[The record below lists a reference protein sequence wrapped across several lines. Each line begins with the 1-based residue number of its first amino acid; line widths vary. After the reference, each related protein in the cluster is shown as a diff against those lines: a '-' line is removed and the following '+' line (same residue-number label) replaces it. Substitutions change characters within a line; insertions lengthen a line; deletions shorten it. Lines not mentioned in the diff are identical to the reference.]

1 MTMKDKGFLKRFL
14 FAVVLMSLTGTV
26 LATDGYFS
34 LAYGTKSKG
43 MGGAGVAL
51 YQNSLFGVSNPA
63 GLVRLGTSYGVSAG
77 LFMPNRSYEVTGERS
92 IPSTF
97 PPAFGLEPGKVT
109 SDSKMFLMP
118 AIAANYQLTEKDAIG
133 LSIYGNG
140 GMNTN
145 YPVKTYYSTYL
156 DNPVMPD
163 GSNPMAGV
171 SSPTGVNLMQLF
183 GALQY
188 SRALGDHWSIG
199 VGGIVAWQSF
209 EAKGL
214 QAFGNF
220 GMSSDPTSL
229 TNNGASTAFGF
240 GGKVGLLGEIISGL
254 SVGATFQTPIY
265 MSEFDEYKGLF
276 AEAGKFNV
284 PANWTAGVAWKPT
297 SKITLAFDV
306 KQIYYSQVKSIGNVM
321 NINALLPMYMDGNG
335 AFQNNPAYVPLG
347 SDEGSGFGWEDMT
360 IFKIGAE
367 YQMAEKSTVRLG
379 FSHGNNPV
387 PESEVMFNILAPGV
401 VENHL
406 TIGFTQLIGKSALD
420 FAVVHAFK
428 NSITGVNP
436 LDGAQTI
443 ELTMSQWEFEIG
455 FRF

>member
-1 MTMKDKGFLKRFL
+1 MKNKRFVKDL
-14 FAVVLMSLTGTV
+14 IFIVVLMCLSGTV
-26 LATDGYFS
+26 VATDGYFS

-51 YQNSLFGVSNPA
+51 YQNSLFGASNPA
-63 GLVRLGTSYGVSAG
+63 GLVRLGSSYGVAAG
-77 LFMPNRSYEVTGERS
+77 LFMPDRSYEVTGARS

-118 AIAANYQLTEKDAIG
+118 ALAANFMLSENDAIG
-133 LSIYGNG
+133 VTLYGNG

-145 YPVKTYYSTYL
+145 YPAKTYYSTYL

-171 SSPTGVNLMQLF
+171 TSPTGVNLMQMF
-183 GALQY
+183 GAVQY
-188 SRALGDHWSIG
+188 SRALGDHWSLG
-199 VGGIVAWQSF
+199 LGGIVAWQSF

-220 GMSSDPTSL
+220 GMSSDPTAL

-240 GGKVGLLGEIISGL
+240 GGKIGLLGEIIPGL
-254 SVGATFQTPIY
+254 SVGATFQTPIF
-265 MSEFDEYKGLF
+265 MGEFDEYKGLF

-284 PANWTAGVAWKPT
+284 PANWTAGVAWNPT
-297 SKITLAFDV
+297 SKLTLAFDV
-306 KQIYYSQVKSIGNVM
+306 KQIFYSKVKSIGNVM
-321 NINALLPMYMDGNG
+321 SINALLPMYMDGNG
-335 AFQNNPAYVPLG
+335 AFQTNPQYVPLG
-347 SDEGSGFGWEDMT
+347 SDEGSGFGWDDMT

-367 YQMAEKSTVRLG
+367 YQVAQNSQIRLG

-387 PESEVMFNILAPGV
+387 KESEVMFNILAPGV

-406 TIGFTQLIGKSALD
+406 TLGFTQMFGKSAVD

-428 NSITGVNP
+428 NSVKGTNP
-436 LDGAQTI
+436 LDPAQTI
-443 ELTMSQWEFEIG
+443 EISMSQWEFEIG